1 MKNIQIAIIAAL
13 FLMVSG
19 CQKEVLDTDKHFFV
33 RIGNSVLPVWI
44 TGNTSSNT
52 FIVVVHGGPGA
63 FSSLFQRSPAFKD
76 LGKKYGLVYFDQSGT
91 VNDQGTAGIE
101 DVDDNVFAGQTDM
114 VVEYVRQNY
123 SGAKIFLMG
132 HSNGGAVGTNYLL
145 DPARQAKVKGWIE
158 VDGAHIKLQSPIAF
172 NFTKN
177 FVLNYANNKLADPG
191 ISKKERK
198 LWEEGLAF
206 ETAMTEITK
215 ENQRTHTDWV
225 GKAGGYYHDP
235 KLGLQF
241 ADVMD
246 LLLFSKNDM
255 AAVTPNQIQAISA
268 PNQLN
273 PAYSDYTPVM
283 YKITIPS
290 LILSGRYDG
299 ILTVDLVPYAINA
312 LGTPAQDK
320 YSFIFENS
328 AHNPFDEEPE
338 LFYDKVEEFIE
349 TYK

>member
-33 RIGNSVLPVWI
+33 RIGKSVLPVWI

-132 HSNGGAVGTNYLL
+132 HSNGCLL
-145 DPARQAKVKGWIE
+145 
-158 VDGAHIKLQSPIAF
+158 
-172 NFTKN
+172 
-177 FVLNYANNKLADPG
+177 
-191 ISKKERK
+191 
-198 LWEEGLAF
+198 
-206 ETAMTEITK
+206 
-215 ENQRTHTDWV
+215 
-225 GKAGGYYHDP
+225 
-235 KLGLQF
+235 
-241 ADVMD
+241 
-246 LLLFSKNDM
+246 
-255 AAVTPNQIQAISA
+255 
-268 PNQLN
+268 
-273 PAYSDYTPVM
+273 YTSRCV
-283 YKITIPS
+283 
-290 LILSGRYDG
+290 
-299 ILTVDLVPYAINA
+299 
-312 LGTPAQDK
+312 
-320 YSFIFENS
+320 
-328 AHNPFDEEPE
+328 
-338 LFYDKVEEFIE
+338 
-349 TYK
+349 

>member
-1 MKNIQIAIIAAL
+1 
-13 FLMVSG
+13 
-19 CQKEVLDTDKHFFV
+19 
-33 RIGNSVLPVWI
+33 
-44 TGNTSSNT
+44 
-52 FIVVVHGGPGA
+52 
-63 FSSLFQRSPAFKD
+63 
-76 LGKKYGLVYFDQSGT
+76 
-91 VNDQGTAGIE
+91 
-101 DVDDNVFAGQTDM
+101 
-114 VVEYVRQNY
+114 
-123 SGAKIFLMG
+123 
-132 HSNGGAVGTNYLL
+132 L
-145 DPARQAKVKGWIE
+145 DPARQAKIKGWIE

-215 ENQRTHTDWV
+215 ENQRPHTDWV

-235 KLGLQF
+235 KFGLQF

-290 LILSGRYDG
+290 LILSGRFDG

-338 LFYDKVEEFIE
+338 LFYNKVEEFVE
-349 TYK
+349 KYK